1 MTEELFF
8 NSKCV
13 TSQKT
18 RCTNDD
24 RKVTEMNAA
33 QTSNKEPTIRSRMRT
48 LHPQPSQQDLEKQPR
63 NLNSAEQPL
72 LHQTAGASEHS
83 DQPVRGAGG
92 SGHEASAGAAAMP
105 PEERAHHRSP
115 RPGPAC
121 CPVPWAQ
128 RGPTE
133 SGQLAPPPAPPG
145 PRKEGRE
152 AA

>member
-24 RKVTEMNAA
+24 RKQVTEMNAA
-33 QTSNKEPTIRSRMRT
+33 QTSNKEPTVRSRMRT

-83 DQPVRGAGG
+83 DQPVREARGWGG
-92 SGHEASAGAAAMP
+92 GG
-105 PEERAHHRSP
+105 
-115 RPGPAC
+115 G
-121 CPVPWAQ
+121 
-128 RGPTE
+128 T
-133 SGQLAPPPAPPG
+133 
-145 PRKEGRE
+145 
-152 AA
+152 